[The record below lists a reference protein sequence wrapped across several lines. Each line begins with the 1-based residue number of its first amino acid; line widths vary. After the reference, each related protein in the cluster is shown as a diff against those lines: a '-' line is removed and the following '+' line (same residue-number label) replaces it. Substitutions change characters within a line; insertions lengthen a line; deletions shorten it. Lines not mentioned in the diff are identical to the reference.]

1 MKTLTINDLAIAC
14 ELDHD
19 DMARVRGGHNGSSH
33 DTGSYKMSGYGMGL
47 SYPMFPMSSTTSTV
61 NATQSLAQ
69 VQNVL
74 NETADGSAFV
84 SGVTANNNT
93 SQFGQNNLLVI

>member
-1 MKTLTINDLAIAC
+1 MKTLIIKDLAQNC
-14 ELDHD
+14 ELDHKQ
-19 DMARVRGGHNGSSH
+19 MASVRGGHGMSSP
-33 DTGSYKMSGYGMGL
+33 SYSL
-47 SYPMFPMSSTTSTV
+47 YPMPSYAKTV
-61 NATQSLAQ
+61 NATQNLTQ
-69 VQNVL
+69 FQNVL

>member
-1 MKTLTINDLAIAC
+1 MKTLTIKDLAVSC
-14 ELDHD
+14 ELDHKQ
-19 DMARVRGGHNGSSH
+19 MAHVRGGHGTS
-33 DTGSYKMSGYGMGL
+33 MPWML
-47 SYPMFPMSSTTSTV
+47 SYSPTYDSSIKANQNLT
-61 NATQSLAQ
+61 Q

>member
-1 MKTLTINDLAIAC
+1 MKTLIIKDLAQNC
-14 ELDHD
+14 ELDHKQ
-19 DMARVRGGHNGSSH
+19 MAHVRGGHGMSSP
-33 DTGSYKMSGYGMGL
+33 SYSL
-47 SYPMFPMSSTTSTV
+47 YPMPSPTYSKSV
-61 NATQSLAQ
+61 NATQNLAQ
-69 VQNVL
+69 FQNVL

>member
-1 MKTLTINDLAIAC
+1 MKTLIIKDLAATC
-14 ELDHD
+14 ELSHS
-19 DMARVRGGHNGSSH
+19 DMTAIRGGHGTSSQ
-33 DTGSYKMSGYGMGL
+33 SYSL
-47 SYPMFPMSSTTSTV
+47 YPMPSYAKTV
-61 NATQSLAQ
+61 NATQNLTQ
-69 VQNVL
+69 FQNVL